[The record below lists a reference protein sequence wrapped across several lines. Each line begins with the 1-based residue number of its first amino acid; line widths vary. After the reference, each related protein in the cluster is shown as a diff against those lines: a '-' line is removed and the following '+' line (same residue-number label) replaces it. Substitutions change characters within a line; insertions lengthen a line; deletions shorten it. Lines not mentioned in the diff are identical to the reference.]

1 MNGRGR
7 ADLHIHSAA
16 GDGLATPAEI
26 LQYVQEATDLDLI
39 AITDHDLI
47 DGALEAGRLHQEG
60 DYRFDFLVG
69 MEITTLE
76 GHVLAYDIERPIGM
90 LQPLARTLRQVH
102 EQGGFV
108 IIPHPMSWMTRSLGR
123 RGILRV
129 TRNRTPG
136 VHFDGIEVINPSIAG
151 KVVYEQILELNR
163 QLRLP
168 ETAGSDSHTLDT
180 IGSVYT
186 SFPGS
191 SAYDFRRALKAG
203 LTRAEGEFWGL
214 EEHCR
219 LMNIA
224 GQQVFKSWVLLPG
237 QHIRRGLRHLLD
249 RFQEGQH

>member
-1 MNGRGR
+1 MSRRGR

-39 AITDHDLI
+39 AITDHDLL
-47 DGALEAGRLHQEG
+47 DGALEARRLHQEG
-60 DYRFDFLVG
+60 DYRFDFIVG

-76 GHVLAYDIERPIGM
+76 GHVLAYDIEKPIGM

-102 EQGGFV
+102 QQGGFV
-108 IIPHPMSWMTRSLGR
+108 VIPHPMSWMTRSLGR

-129 TRNRTPG
+129 MGDERPG

-151 KVVYEQILELNR
+151 KVVYRQILELNR
-163 QLRLP
+163 WLRLP
-168 ETAGSDSHTLDT
+168 ETAGTDSHTLDT
-180 IGSVYT
+180 IGSAYT

-191 SAYDFRRALKAG
+191 SAEDFRRALRVG

-214 EEHCR
+214 DDHRR
-219 LMNIA
+219 LVSIA

-237 QHIRRGLRHLLD
+237 RHIRTGLRYLLE
-249 RFQEGQH
+249 RLQEG